1 MANSWLRLWH
11 ELPNDPKWRTIA
23 HVSGQPIPSVI
34 SVYLHLL
41 VSASQNEPRG
51 TIDVIPEDI
60 ASSLDIETESVT
72 RIIDAM
78 QDRVL
83 DGALI
88 TGWNKRQPEREDN
101 SKDRVK
107 NWRKRHTAS
116 VTQSNAS
123 SVSVTQSNDYSPF
136 KTTESDR

>member
-60 ASSLDIETESVT
+60 ASALDIETDSVS

-101 SKDRVK
+101 SKDRTK
-107 NWRKRHTAS
+107 KWRNRHLRHNESPTS
-116 VTQSNAS
+116 CDNS
-123 SVSVTQSNDYSPF
+123 SVSVTHEMASYSPF
-136 KTTESDR
+136 SQ